1 MAQPELS
8 GPPTPPEIRARV
20 TVEAVKDR
28 FIFLVDGKADAS
40 YDKSFGLT
48 TYPSRELAQRAG
60 EYYLRQRTQAYAF
73 AAELLGGGGK
83 GGGPQ
88 SQT

>member
-1 MAQPELS
+1 MPNPELT
-8 GPPTPPEIRARV
+8 GAPTPPEIKARI
-20 TVEAVKDR
+20 TVQSVKDR

-60 EYYLRQRTQAYAF
+60 EYYLRQRTQAFAF
-73 AAELLGGGGK
+73 AAELLGRGGNGGGS
-83 GGGPQ
+83 Q
-88 SQT
+88 SQP

>member
-1 MAQPELS
+1 MPKPELS
-8 GPPTPPEIRARV
+8 GAPTPPNIKARI
-20 TVEAVKDR
+20 TVEPVKDR

-60 EYYLRQRTQAYAF
+60 EYYLRQKTQAFAF
-73 AAELLGGGGK
+73 AAELLGGGGN
-83 GGGPQ
+83 GGSQ
-88 SQT
+88 STP